1 MPYAASAL
9 ATYDNILAALD
20 HLAGKAQDAA
30 CNEGILASAK
40 LAEDMF
46 PLETQFRIAINQ
58 VLLALGRVW
67 AMDIP
72 LDETAYESFAMVRER
87 LAECRAKV
95 AEAKDRDAVAADSEV
110 DYTLPNAMRFVMTSE
125 EYVRDWMMPNFYF
138 HAATAYGLLRREGLE
153 IGKRDFLPFMMRY
166 ARPPEN

>member
-1 MPYAASAL
+1 MSYATSAL
-9 ATYDNILAALD
+9 ATYDNILTTLD
-20 HLAGKAQDAA
+20 HLASKAQDAGFNDA
-30 CNEGILASAK
+30 VLVDAK

-67 AMDIP
+67 SMDIP
-72 LDETAYESFAMVRER
+72 LDETPYGSFATVRER

-95 AEAKDRDAVAADSEV
+95 AEAKDRDAAAADSKV
-110 DYTLPNAMRFVMTSE
+110 DYTLPNNMRFVMTSE
-125 EYVRDWMMPNFYF
+125 EYIRDWMMPNFYF

>member
-1 MPYAASAL
+1 MSYAASAL
-9 ATYDNILAALD
+9 ATYDNILATLD
-20 HLAGKAQDAA
+20 HLAAKAQDAGCQDA
-30 CNEGILASAK
+30 LLADAK

-67 AMDIP
+67 AMDVT
-72 LDETAYESFAMVRER
+72 LDETPYESFAMVRER

-95 AEAKDRDAVAADSEV
+95 AEAKERDAAAADSEV
-110 DYTLPNAMRFVMTSE
+110 DYTLPNNMRFVMTAE
-125 EYVRDWMMPNFYF
+125 EYLRDWMMPNFYF
-138 HAATAYGLLRREGLE
+138 HAATAYGLLRREGLD